1 MIQGI
6 GKVFNRKAKNH
17 LDAMMF
23 FDPNGGPEIARYDE
37 VRYQTL
43 ENFTEKQMSFFWR
56 PEEVD
61 LSKDKLDFRDLPPEQ
76 EHIFTSNLFRQIVLD
91 SVQGRGV
98 NLMFLPVATTPE
110 AEVWCETWGTNETVH
125 SRAYTHIIKNIYANP
140 TEVFDK
146 ITEIKEIL
154 DCADD
159 ISKYYDEL
167 GNWNAL
173 RVVSQNK
180 KWYSKF
186 FSWITGT
193 GYNEYEHKKAFWL
206 ALNSVNI
213 LEGIR
218 FYVSFA
224 CSWNFAEQKKMEG
237 NAKEIKLICRD
248 ENLHLGATQWIIKQL
263 VKDDPDFAK
272 IAKECHDEVLEM
284 FMSAIKQEKD
294 WAKYLFTKGSMIGL
308 SEEILCQYVDYIG
321 SRRMKTIGYEVEFEH
336 PTSDPLPWT
345 KQWIS
350 GKDVQVAPQE
360 AEISSYLVSDVKQ
373 DVDDDMLGDL
383 SL

>member
-1 MIQGI
+1 MKQKI
-6 GKVFNRKAKNH
+6 GKVFNRKATHH
-17 LDAMMF
+17 LKALMF
-23 FDPNGGPEIARYDE
+23 FDPNGGPEIARYDQ
-37 VRYQTL
+37 VKYQTM

-61 LSKDKLDFRDLPPEQ
+61 LSKDKLDFRGLPPEQ

-98 NLMFLPVATTPE
+98 NLMFLPLASLPE
-110 AEVWCETWGTNETVH
+110 VEVWIETWGTNETVH

-140 TEVFDK
+140 SEVFDK
-146 ITEIKEIL
+146 ITTIKEIL
-154 DCADD
+154 DCAHDV
-159 ISKYYDEL
+159 SKYYDDL

-173 RVVSQNK
+173 RVLWQQKSAID
-180 KWYSKF
+180 F
-186 FSWITGT
+186 H
-193 GYNEYEHKKAFWL
+193 YNEYDHKKAFWL

-224 CSWNFAEQKKMEG
+224 CSWNFAELKLMEG

-248 ENLHLGATQWIIKQL
+248 ENLHLGSTQYLLKTL
-263 VKDDPDFAK
+263 PNDDPAYIK
-272 IAKECHDEVLEM
+272 IAKECRDEVSDM
-284 FMSAIKQEKD
+284 FLGAIQQEKD
-294 WAKYLFTKGSMIGL
+294 WAKYLFQHGSMIGL

-321 SRRMKTIGYEVEFEH
+321 SRRMKILGYDVPFEH

-345 KQWIS
+345 KTWIS
-350 GKDVQVAPQE
+350 GKEVQIAPQE
-360 AEISSYLVSDVKQ
+360 AEISSYLISDIKQ
-373 DVDDDMLGDL
+373 DVDKDMLSDL

>member
-1 MIQGI
+1 MKQIT
-6 GKVFNRKAKNH
+6 GKVFNRKATNH
-17 LDAMMF
+17 LEALMF
-23 FDPNGGPEIARYDE
+23 FDPNGGPEIARYDQ
-37 VRYQTL
+37 VRYQTM

-61 LSKDKLDFRDLPPEQ
+61 LSKDKIDFRDLPPEQ
-76 EHIFTSNLFRQIVLD
+76 QHIFTSNLFRQILLD

-98 NLMFLPVATTPE
+98 NLMFLPIATLPE
-110 AEVWCETWGTNETVH
+110 VEVWIETWGTNETVH

-140 TEVFDK
+140 SEVFDK
-146 ITEIKEIL
+146 ITDIPEIL
-154 DCADD
+154 DCATEV
-159 ISKYYDEL
+159 SKYYDAL

-173 RVVSQNK
+173 RTVWQNK
-180 KWYSKF
+180 AWFEKVFTVLGRYD
-186 FSWITGT
+186 
-193 GYNEYEHKKAFWL
+193 EYAHKKTFWL

-224 CSWNFAEQKKMEG
+224 CSWNFAENKKMEG

-248 ENLHLGATQWIIKQL
+248 ENLHLGATQWLLKTL
-263 VKDDPDFAK
+263 PNDDPIYAK
-272 IAKECHDEVLEM
+272 IAEECRDEVLEM
-284 FMSAIKQEKD
+284 FLNAIKQEKE
-294 WAKYLFTKGSMIGL
+294 WAKYLFKDGSMIGL
-308 SEEILCQYVDYIG
+308 SEEILCQYVDFIG
-321 SRRMKTIGYEVEFEH
+321 SRRLKTLGYEVPFNY

-345 KQWIS
+345 KSWIS
-350 GKDVQVAPQE
+350 GKNVQVAPQE

-373 DVDDDMLGDL
+373 DVDDDMLGGM

>member
-1 MIQGI
+1 MKQGI
-6 GKVFNRKAKNH
+6 GKVFNRKATDH
-17 LDAMMF
+17 LKALMF
-23 FDPNGGPEIARYDE
+23 FDPNGGPELARYDH
-37 VRYQTL
+37 VKYQTM

-76 EHIFTSNLFRQIVLD
+76 EHIFTSNLFRQILLD

-98 NLMFLPVATTPE
+98 NLMFLPLASLPE
-110 AEVWCETWGTNETVH
+110 VEVWIETWGTNETVH

-140 TEVFDK
+140 SEVFDE
-146 ITEIKEIL
+146 ITNIKEIL
-154 DCADD
+154 DCAADV
-159 ISKYYDEL
+159 SKYYDEL

-173 RVVSQNK
+173 RTISQNK
-180 KWYSKF
+180 KWFDTEVTYD
-186 FSWITGT
+186 
-193 GYNEYEHKKAFWL
+193 EYEHKKSFWL

-224 CSWNFAEQKKMEG
+224 CSWNFAELKLMEG

-248 ENLHLGATQWIIKQL
+248 ENLHLGSTQYLLKTL
-263 VKDDPDFAK
+263 PNDDPAFAK
-272 IAKECHDEVLEM
+272 IAEECRDEVLEM
-284 FMSAIKQEKD
+284 FLSAIQQEKE
-294 WAKYLFTKGSMIGL
+294 WAKYLFQHGSMIGL
-308 SEEILCQYVDYIG
+308 SEEILCQYVDFIG
-321 SRRMKTIGYEVEFEH
+321 SRRLKTLGYEVPFDH

-345 KQWIS
+345 KNWIS
-350 GKDVQVAPQE
+350 GKEVQVAPQE
-360 AEISSYLVSDVKQ
+360 AEISSYLISDIKQ
-373 DVDDDMLGDL
+373 DVDEDVLGDL